1 MANAFAASGWRVT
14 VLTARREVFERYTGV
29 DPTLEARID
38 PRVRVERIDFEWE
51 ALDTD
56 VSNYSWLRAHF
67 PVTWRRVRARTDKIR
82 FPESGYGPWRPVLAA
97 AVARLHAAD
106 PVDLVVATANP
117 HVAFTGAWELHRRHG
132 VPFVMDYRDAWLLD
146 VFSGRRLHGPHSRAA
161 RWEAKLVAAATE
173 VWFVNEPIAAWHR
186 ALYPAAADRMHVVAN
201 GYDVDGDLPV
211 GDLPVADL
219 AVPEPVACERALRF
233 GYIGTV
239 TPKVPVA
246 EFLAGWRSAR
256 GSCADLTDA
265 EVRLHGYLGYYRAPR
280 AELVSLIDAAAEA
293 GVTYEGPVGKGDVL
307 QVYRGLDALLLLLGT
322 GLYVTSGKVFEYMS
336 TGLPIVSV
344 HHPDNAASDVLRG
357 YPSWFPVE
365 GLRPEQ
371 IAEALAAAAAAA
383 RVGDPARRAAGVA
396 FAEQFRRDR
405 QLQPRLDALRGAV
418 GRKA

>member
-1 MANAFAASGWRVT
+1 
-14 VLTARREVFERYTGV
+14 
-29 DPTLEARID
+29 
-38 PRVRVERIDFEWE
+38 
-51 ALDTD
+51 
-56 VSNYSWLRAHF
+56 
-67 PVTWRRVRARTDKIR
+67 
-82 FPESGYGPWRPVLAA
+82 
-97 AVARLHAAD
+97 
-106 PVDLVVATANP
+106 
-117 HVAFTGAWELHRRHG
+117 
-132 VPFVMDYRDAWLLD
+132 
-146 VFSGRRLHGPHSRAA
+146 
-161 RWEAKLVAAATE
+161 
-173 VWFVNEPIAAWHR
+173 
-186 ALYPAAADRMHVVAN
+186 MHVVAN

-219 AVPEPVACERALRF
+219 AVPEPVACERPLRF

-280 AELVSLIDAAAEA
+280 AELVSLIDAATEA
-293 GVTYEGPVGKGDVL
+293 GVTYEGPVGKGDIQ

-344 HHPDNAASDVLRG
+344 HHPENAASDVLRG
-357 YPSWFPVE
+357 YPSWFPAE
-365 GLRPEQ
+365 GLGPEQ
-371 IAEALAAAAAAA
+371 IAAALAAAAAAA
-383 RVGDPARRAAGVA
+383 RVADPGRRAAGVA